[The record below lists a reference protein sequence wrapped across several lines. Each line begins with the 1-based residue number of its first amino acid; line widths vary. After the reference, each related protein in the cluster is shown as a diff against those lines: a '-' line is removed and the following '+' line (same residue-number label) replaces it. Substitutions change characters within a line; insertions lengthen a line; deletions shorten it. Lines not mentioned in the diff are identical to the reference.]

1 MGRWAGTMANWV
13 LIGLLSYGA
22 VVGIMYV
29 AQRSFMYFPSPVRP
43 DPRDYDATD
52 FEIVDYR
59 SEDGI
64 ALTGWYRPPLF
75 SRPTI
80 AYFHGNA
87 GHIGQR
93 VGKVRPYTEQGYG
106 VFLAGYR
113 GYGGNPGR
121 PSEEGLFA
129 DARAALD
136 WLAERGTGGQ
146 QLFLYGESLGSGVA
160 VQMAVERPIGGLI
173 LEAPFSSVAD
183 IAQSRYRILPA
194 RWLLHDRFDNAA
206 KIAEIDAPLL
216 LVHGDRDFTI
226 PIRFGRRLFDA
237 AVEPKRAVYIPGAGH
252 NDLYE
257 YGMAERVLTF
267 LEQPG

>member
-1 MGRWAGTMANWV
+1 MAGWI
-13 LIGLLSYGA
+13 LIALLGYGA
-22 VVGIMYV
+22 VVGVMYV
-29 AQRSFMYFPSPVRP
+29 AQRSFIYFPSSTQPV
-43 DPRDYDATD
+43 PRDYDAAD
-52 FEIVDYR
+52 FEVVDYR

-64 ALTGWYRPPLF
+64 TLSGWYKPSLF

-93 VGKVRPYTEQGYG
+93 VDKVRAYTEQGYG

-121 PSEEGLFA
+121 PTEAGLFA

-136 WLAERGTGGQ
+136 WLDAQGISGQ
-146 QLFLYGESLGSGVA
+146 HLFLYGESLGSGVA
-160 VQMAVERPIGGLI
+160 VQMAVERRIGGLI

-194 RWLLHDRFDNAA
+194 RWLLHDHFDSAA

-216 LVHGDRDFTI
+216 LVHGDRDFTV

-252 NDLYE
+252 NDLYDH
-257 YGMAERVLTF
+257 GMAERVLAF
-267 LEQPG
+267 LGNPTAQTVP

>member
-1 MGRWAGTMANWV
+1 
-13 LIGLLSYGA
+13 
-22 VVGIMYV
+22 MYV
-29 AQRSFMYFPSPVRP
+29 AQRSFIYFPSSVRP
-43 DPRDYDATD
+43 EPRDYGAED
-52 FEIVDYR
+52 FDVIEYR
-59 SEDGI
+59 SADGNVV
-64 ALTGWYRPPLF
+64 TGWHRPARF
-75 SRPTI
+75 SRPTLV
-80 AYFHGNA
+80 YFHGNA

-93 VGKVRPYTEQGYG
+93 VEKVRAYTEQGYG
-106 VFLAGYR
+106 VFLASYR

-121 PSEEGLFA
+121 PTEEGVYA

-136 WLAERGTGGQ
+136 WLAAQGVADQ

-160 VQMAVERPIGGLI
+160 VQMAIERPIGGLI

-194 RWLLHDRFDNAA
+194 RWLLHDHYDSAA

-237 AVEPKRAVYIPGAGH
+237 AVEPKRAFYIPGAGH
-252 NDLYE
+252 NDLYD
-257 YGMAERVLTF
+257 YGMAERVLAF
-267 LEQPG
+267 LEQPTVQTGP